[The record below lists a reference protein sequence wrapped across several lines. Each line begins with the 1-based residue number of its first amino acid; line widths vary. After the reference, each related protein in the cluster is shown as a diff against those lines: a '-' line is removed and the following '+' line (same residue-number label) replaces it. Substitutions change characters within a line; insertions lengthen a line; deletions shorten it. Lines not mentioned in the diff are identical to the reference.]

1 MPALSQGWAAGSD
14 NASITDPELTN
25 VAQAMRNG
33 KRVAMTNGV
42 TKKRISRCP
51 SVFDAPFYKLAAG
64 STLGAAEHLRGSTGG
79 SHAWLLSGSLPYFSG
94 VRDSL
99 QL

>member
-1 MPALSQGWAAGSD
+1 MPALSQGWAAGSA

-25 VAQAMRNG
+25 VAQAMRND

-51 SVFDAPFYKLAAG
+51 SVFDAPFCKLAAE
-64 STLGAAEHLRGSTGG
+64 STFAVAEPSREPVDGHR
-79 SHAWLLSGSLPYFSG
+79 
-94 VRDSL
+94 
-99 QL
+99 